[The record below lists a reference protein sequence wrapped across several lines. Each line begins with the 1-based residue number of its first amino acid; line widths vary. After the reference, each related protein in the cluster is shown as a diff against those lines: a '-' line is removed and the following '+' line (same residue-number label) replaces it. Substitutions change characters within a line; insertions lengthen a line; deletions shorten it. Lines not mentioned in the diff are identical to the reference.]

1 VRSPTITRG
10 PARPTAPHG
19 ARVAAATRRSGGERA
34 PTRVDTHPLSSH
46 YNQPRSIR
54 PSSTNSPEPR
64 RRTGAQKTRDGWNQ
78 RQSTCQTIPAPWNA
92 HSRSSQQAV
101 EQSPPESP
109 NEHPTKHR
117 AITAKATDK
126 PLRETWSDHGLS
138 DQHSSAARALTGGGR
153 AARKSKTR
161 FKGPEGLSGSP
172 GDQKYLGGA

>member
-1 VRSPTITRG
+1 VRKRDHHEG
-10 PARPTAPHG
+10 PARPAVPHRKAPLRPG
-19 ARVAAATRRSGGERA
+19 WPPPRAARKARA
-34 PTRVDTHPLSSH
+34 PRPGWSIHPLSSH
-46 YNQPRSIR
+46 YNQPRSVR

-138 DQHSSAARALTGGGR
+138 DQHSSAARGAHR
-153 AARKSKTR
+153 RWPRRKEIENA
-161 FKGPEGLSGSP
+161 F
-172 GDQKYLGGA
+172 